1 MSNNRS
7 SRRDFF
13 LSGGAALGAGV
24 AAAGGSQPALAP
36 IHDSD
41 AIRQLQ
47 QSFAALVE
55 NRDYEAAARL
65 FDARATLHLK
75 GASASGTAQI
85 LQLLAGQTR
94 HQEGTALHSAFR
106 HNPVK
111 PEVLTIS
118 KDGMQAA
125 ATFHVDTELST
136 PLQGDCTAAQ
146 MARLQGQAASRHWE
160 SGRLEATYVKS
171 NGRWKVASLSYRVA

>member
-1 MSNNRS
+1 MTNNRS

-13 LSGGAALGAGV
+13 LSGGAVLGAGV

-36 IHDSD
+36 GHDSD

-47 QSFAALVE
+47 QSFAAHVE
-55 NRDYEAAARL
+55 NRNYEAAAGL
-65 FDARATLHLK
+65 FDSRATLQLK
-75 GASASGTAQI
+75 GVSVSGKTEIQ
-85 LQLLAGQTR
+85 QLLAGQTR
-94 HQEGTALHSAFR
+94 RHEATALHSAFR

-136 PLQGDCTAAQ
+136 PLQGDSTAAQ

-171 NGRWKVASLSYRVA
+171 NGRWMVASLSYRVA